1 MTPMKKIVPSPAHQ
15 RVRDKMLAVIRTEA
29 ATMDAS
35 EILAIAAYTVGQLI
49 ALQDQRKM
57 TPQMALAI
65 VSENIEA
72 GNFQAQKDVLSADK
86 GNPQ

>member
-1 MTPMKKIVPSPAHQ
+1 
-15 RVRDKMLAVIRTEA
+15 MLAVIRTEA

-65 VSENIEA
+65 VSDNIEA
-72 GNFQAQKDVLSADK
+72 GNLRAQKDVLSADK
-86 GNPQ
+86 GKPQ